1 MDSYKEIIYDL
12 NYDASTSFTS
22 FPVLDLQN
30 VCCTEC
36 TVRFLTLLLQ
46 FFHIPNR
53 INIPVFVNPIIK
65 ILLAVL
71 MNSTAV
77 LPIPGNLY
85 F

>member
-1 MDSYKEIIYDL
+1 
-12 NYDASTSFTS
+12 
-22 FPVLDLQN
+22 
-30 VCCTEC
+30 
-36 TVRFLTLLLQ
+36 
-46 FFHIPNR
+46 
-53 INIPVFVNPIIK
+53 VNPIIK